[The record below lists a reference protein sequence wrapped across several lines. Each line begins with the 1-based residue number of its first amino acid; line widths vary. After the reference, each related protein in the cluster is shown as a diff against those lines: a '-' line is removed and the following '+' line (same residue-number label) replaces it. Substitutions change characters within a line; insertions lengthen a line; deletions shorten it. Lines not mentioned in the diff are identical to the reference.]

1 MTMQVESMEDFD
13 KWCLDVLNLNFEINI
28 DGSTFLY

>member
-13 KWCLDVLNLNFEINI
+13 KWCLDALKLNFEVNF
-28 DGSTFLY
+28 DGSTCF